1 MRCSVCTLASGCR
14 LLRRRVGVLLARV
27 VGVLLWFGCTAS
39 IVCLGWRWLRCAL
52 LVLVP
57 GIRLGGVGVC
67 FVASSTC
74 F

>member
-1 MRCSVCTLASGCR
+1 MRCSAGTLVGGCR
-14 LLRRRVGVLLARV
+14 LLGRRVGGLPAMVA
-27 VGVLLWFGCTAS
+27 GVLLWFGCTAS
-39 IVCLGWRWLRCAL
+39 IVCLDLRWLRCVL
-52 LVLVP
+52 LELVP

>member
-1 MRCSVCTLASGCR
+1 MRCSAGTLVGGCR
-14 LLRRRVGVLLARV
+14 LLGRRVGGLPAMA

-67 FVASSTC
+67 CVPSATC

>member
-1 MRCSVCTLASGCR
+1 MRCSVCTLVGVDR
-14 LLRRRVGVLLARV
+14 LFGRRVGGLPAMAA
-27 VGVLLWFGCTAS
+27 GVLLWFGCNAS
-39 IVCLGWRWLRCAL
+39 IVCLGWRWLRCVL

-67 FVASSTC
+67 CVASSTC

>member
-1 MRCSVCTLASGCR
+1 MRCTFCTLASGCR
-14 LLRRRVGVLLARV
+14 LLVRRVGGLPAMAA
-27 VGVLLWFGCTAS
+27 GVLLWFDRTAS
-39 IVCLGWRWLRCAL
+39 IVCLGWRWLRCVL